1 MVIKVSSQHLKFL
14 CFKYPPKDASDFL
27 WKYPWPGHAIAD
39 TFDDLTHRQGNISK
53 CFLGALKFVCG
64 KTGDTED
71 MYDDA
76 DYGDE
81 HVLYDAMEESG
92 AHQPFYW
99 SQTLQQSFH
108 EELEK

>member
-1 MVIKVSSQHLKFL
+1 
-14 CFKYPPKDASDFL
+14 
-27 WKYPWPGHAIAD
+27 
-39 TFDDLTHRQGNISK
+39 
-53 CFLGALKFVCG
+53 
-64 KTGDTED
+64 